1 MMNLKTTE
9 ERVVYALENY
19 PSTKK
24 SDMDLILAVYAL
36 IDREIVKLPFQ
47 HVLRLVANDSRFPSF
62 ETIRRSRQ
70 KAQAQ
75 RPELK
80 DEQTAKV
87 REGKVQDSY
96 KEYALS

>member
-1 MMNLKTTE
+1 MVNFKTTE
-9 ERVVYALENY
+9 ERVVYVLENY
-19 PSTKK
+19 PLTKK
-24 SDMDLILAVYAL
+24 SDTNLILAVYAL
-36 IDREIVKLPFQ
+36 IDREIVNLPFRD
-47 HVLRLVANDSRFPSF
+47 VLKLVANDNRFPSF
-62 ETIRRSRQ
+62 ETIRRTRQ

-87 REGKVQDSY
+87 REGEMQDSY